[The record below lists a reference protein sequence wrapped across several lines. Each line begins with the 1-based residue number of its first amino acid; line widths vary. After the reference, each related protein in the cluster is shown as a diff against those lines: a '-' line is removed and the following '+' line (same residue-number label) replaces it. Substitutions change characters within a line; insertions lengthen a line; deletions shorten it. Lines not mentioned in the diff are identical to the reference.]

1 MRKLYKI
8 RMQSIEYQDL
18 LIKARDKE
26 EAVNLAR
33 KYDRFAGESEFVEFL
48 PLEEEDKK
56 KRAFE

>member
-1 MRKLYKI
+1 
-8 RMQSIEYQDL
+8 MQSIEYQDL